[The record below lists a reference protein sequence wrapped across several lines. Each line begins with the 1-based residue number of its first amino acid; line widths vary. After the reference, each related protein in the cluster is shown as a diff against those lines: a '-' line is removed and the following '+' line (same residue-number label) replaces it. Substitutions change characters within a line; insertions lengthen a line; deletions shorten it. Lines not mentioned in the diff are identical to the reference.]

1 MMGCLTLLIF
11 LINLLIA
18 IAIDVAFWGI
28 GWPLGLA
35 GVIAI
40 IGFLI
45 AYAISE
51 DAALSPRDF
60 FWNSEWGIFCK
71 KLAWAWGTALA
82 VYAISYIGL
91 SLLFGIDVLGILN

>member
-1 MMGCLTLLIF
+1 MGCITLLIF
-11 LINLLIA
+11 LLNLAIA
-18 IAIDVAFWGI
+18 IAVDIAFWNI
-28 GWPLGLA
+28 GWTLGLA
-35 GVIAI
+35 GVFAI

-71 KLAWAWGTALA
+71 KLAWAWGTAL
-82 VYAISYIGL
+82 VIYAIAYIAIMFI
-91 SLLFGIDVLGILN
+91 SGIDILGILN